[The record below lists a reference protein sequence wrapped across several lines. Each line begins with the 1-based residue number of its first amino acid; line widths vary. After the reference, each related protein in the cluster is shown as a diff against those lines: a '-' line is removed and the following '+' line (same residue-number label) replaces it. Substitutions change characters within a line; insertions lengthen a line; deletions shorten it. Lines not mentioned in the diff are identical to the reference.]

1 MKQKDDNDLNL
12 WFKARDHNSYLI
24 NHWQIT
30 IYLTG
35 VIHLFSESC
44 LQDSPTSRGAGIPF
58 DGDLITLKKNLKMV
72 LPKLESAHVE
82 ITSFTVII
90 SLRTWG

>member
-58 DGDLITLKKNLKMV
+58 DDDLITLKKNLKMV

-82 ITSFTVII
+82 ITSSTVII
-90 SLRTWG
+90 CLRTWG